1 MTQAT
6 STQPFG
12 VLTEPATLTLK
23 RLLPG
28 SVDRVWAY
36 LTESDLRRLWL
47 AAGTMEMRV
56 GAPLEL
62 VWRNSE
68 LSDPPGQRPEG
79 FGEEHRLDSEV
90 TELDPP
96 HRLSISWGNT
106 GGVTFE
112 LEPVGDM
119 VRFTIT
125 HHRLP
130 DQGTALNISA
140 GWHAHV
146 DVLAARLAGEE
157 PKPFWDHW
165 AALKT
170 EYAKRLGEAK

>member
-1 MTQAT
+1 MTQ
-6 STQPFG
+6 
-12 VLTEPATLTLK
+12 VTETEAYGALGEDATLTLE

-28 SVDRVWAY
+28 SIDRVWAY
-36 LTESDLRRLWL
+36 LTESDLRRQWL

-56 GAPLEL
+56 GAPVEL

-68 LSDPPGQRPEG
+68 LMDNPGRRPEG
-79 FGEEHRLDSEV
+79 FGEEHRMESEI

-96 HRLSISWGNT
+96 HRLSISWGST

-125 HHRLP
+125 HRRIP
-130 DQGTALNISA
+130 DRSIMLNVSA
-140 GWHAHV
+140 GWHTHL
-146 DVLAARLAGEE
+146 DVLAARLAGEV
-157 PKPFWDHW
+157 PQPFWDRW
-165 AALKT
+165 ADLKQ
-170 EYAKRLGEAK
+170 EYEKRLPA